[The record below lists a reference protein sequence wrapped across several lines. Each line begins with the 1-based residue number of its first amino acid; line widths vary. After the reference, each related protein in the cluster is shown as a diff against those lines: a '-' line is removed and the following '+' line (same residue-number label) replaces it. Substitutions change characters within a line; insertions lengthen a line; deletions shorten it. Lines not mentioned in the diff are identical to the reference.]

1 MRQAFRRQVTR
12 AAIRARAAWL
22 HYELQRRL
30 TRYQSDQLALARRYQ
45 VEDRQP
51 ERYGESTRQR
61 ILALA
66 QAAQEPWEFVRT
78 SGTMQAPKELFYPRS
93 RARFLHRMYL
103 KQVLLACDAV
113 GIDRL
118 AGYFVTSLAPD
129 HSLSGLL
136 ARTRPPW
143 LLEKIALGESL
154 PHLPQVAALVGR
166 FSQDAIHV
174 MLLTLTAPVIVATV
188 NPSSLSVLLD
198 RVARDWDHIRHD
210 VRGALS
216 TDLLPAV
223 LRRLQASARLRET
236 RLRAF
241 ASRPRGPTP
250 QELLPELR
258 AIYCWNGG
266 YVQPFVDRL
275 REQLADLQP
284 TFFSMFSLSTETV
297 AYEIFPRITTL
308 GGFPIYPGVCYEFL
322 PQHTAA
328 TAEHVGKPWDLE
340 VGKPYEMLVS
350 DPYGLIRYRTED
362 IFECLGFEHQTPLL
376 RFLGRAGLTYSFTG
390 EKIIAE
396 QLLEAYERVRRD
408 LRLDGAVFTCFPNRN
423 RGRIPGYV
431 FVCCPATDSG
441 LPGALSAEVFDR
453 HLIEINSEYAVKRQS
468 GRLAPPD
475 LVVESYP
482 SLIAKLMNSDR
493 RYDGTNPQQFKL
505 LPLHQM
511 FWDQLPPA
519 PTLS

>member
-1 MRQAFRRQVTR
+1 MEMLKLSH
-12 AAIRARAAWL
+12 ARAAWL

-30 TRYQSDQLALARRYQ
+30 ARYQSDQLALARRYQ

-78 SGTMQAPKELFYPRS
+78 SGTMQVPKELFYPRS

-174 MLLTLTAPVIVATV
+174 MLLMLTAPVIVATV

-198 RVARDWDHIRHD
+198 RVARDWDQIRDD

-223 LRRLQASARLRET
+223 LRRLQASARLREI

-241 ASRPRGPTP
+241 ASRPRGPTA

-308 GGFPIYPGVCYEFL
+308 GGFPIYPAC
-322 PQHTAA
+322 A
-328 TAEHVGKPWDLE
+328 
-340 VGKPYEMLVS
+340 MS
-350 DPYGLIRYRTED
+350 
-362 IFECLGFEHQTPLL
+362 
-376 RFLGRAGLTYSFTG
+376 
-390 EKIIAE
+390 
-396 QLLEAYERVRRD
+396 
-408 LRLDGAVFTCFPNRN
+408 
-423 RGRIPGYV
+423 
-431 FVCCPATDSG
+431 
-441 LPGALSAEVFDR
+441 
-453 HLIEINSEYAVKRQS
+453 
-468 GRLAPPD
+468 
-475 LVVESYP
+475 SYP
-482 SLIAKLMNSDR
+482 NTR
-493 RYDGTNPQQFKL
+493 RRRRSTWASPGT
-505 LPLHQM
+505 
-511 FWDQLPPA
+511 
-519 PTLS
+519 